1 MEGGKRTPL
10 SVRKK
15 TNTRLVR
22 SIVAY
27 LATSNPIH
35 TSFAPLFS
43 KFSPQMQM
51 PPPPSS
57 FISSKADVK
66 VVKKNKKRLSEKVKE
81 YLNSECHMYRPMI
94 SLPKPGTSLQG
105 ELRITSLVTMEVSTS
120 SAVMRE
126 DNNNYRDLRSSDI
139 AEHTF
144 HSEHYSS

>member
-15 TNTRLVR
+15 PKRTNTRLVK

-27 LATSNPIH
+27 LQCDSYLFT
-35 TSFAPLFS
+35 PLFS
-43 KFSPQMQM
+43 KFHRRCRCLLR
-51 PPPPSS
+51 
-57 FISSKADVK
+57 
-66 VVKKNKKRLSEKVKE
+66 RLVS
-81 YLNSECHMYRPMI
+81 YHRRL
-94 SLPKPGTSLQG
+94 T